1 MQTAPPTGG
10 ALVQSVGLCLVI
22 DALEFTQVRSS
33 FLLFALFFCLLN
45 YSFVCEFTQPFA
57 NAALM
62 PKWRDAV
69 CAAASSPDAQLRQAS
84 SYGVGVLAMHGG
96 AAFAPAALAMLATL
110 RGAITAEGAL
120 SEEHG
125 LATDNAIV
133 AYGKLLRFQGGA
145 LGLGACSALSPGG
158 ASPGASSP
166 GAGAGAGA
174 GADPVG
180 TWASWLPLRF
190 DAIEA
195 QALHRLLV
203 GVIVR
208 VAMLGQPE
216 SALPPIAAEV
226 TRTEAAFIL
235 GAQMSHLPAL
245 LSALGRALAYATSA
259 EAAASGEEVMDEE
272 ALQIGSQCLGM
283 AAGGGESALQAA
295 AAKLDPR
302 ERGSWAV

>member
-22 DALEFTQVRSS
+22 DVL
-33 FLLFALFFCLLN
+33 
-45 YSFVCEFTQPFA
+45 EFTQPFA

-62 PKWRDAV
+62 PTWRDAV

-96 AAFAPAALAMLATL
+96 AAFAPAARTMLATL
-110 RGAITAEGAL
+110 RAAITADGAF
-120 SEEHG
+120 SPMHG

-133 AYGKLLRFQGGA
+133 AYGKLLRFQGSA
-145 LGLGACSALSPGG
+145 LGLSAWGALSPGG
-158 ASPGASSP
+158 TGPGADP
-166 GAGAGAGA
+166 

-180 TWASWLPLRF
+180 MWAAWLPLRF

-203 GVIVR
+203 GIVVR

-226 TRTEAAFIL
+226 TRAEAAVLL
-235 GAQMSHLPAL
+235 GAQLSHLPAL

>member
-1 MQTAPPTGG
+1 MGVDGGRAYYAMQDG
-10 ALVQSVGLCLVI
+10 VRWRLCCGEVSI
-22 DALEFTQVRSS
+22 RWYD
-33 FLLFALFFCLLN
+33 
-45 YSFVCEFTQPFA
+45 
-57 NAALM
+57 
-62 PKWRDAV
+62 
-69 CAAASSPDAQLRQAS
+69 
-84 SYGVGVLAMHGG
+84 G
-96 AAFAPAALAMLATL
+96 
-110 RGAITAEGAL
+110 
-120 SEEHG
+120 
-125 LATDNAIV
+125 
-133 AYGKLLRFQGGA
+133 
-145 LGLGACSALSPGG
+145 
-158 ASPGASSP
+158 
-166 GAGAGAGA
+166 
-174 GADPVG
+174 
-180 TWASWLPLRF
+180 
-190 DAIEA
+190 A